1 MSCEVN
7 GVAIEGVSTCPQSW
21 ASNPEYFGA
30 SSYFGG
36 VPPLS
41 TAVGYLVVIGFGA
54 LFSVF
59 TTAIVFLDKKFSS
72 GGTTI
77 TSEQF
82 NTAGRMVKTG
92 LTASVIISQWTW
104 AATLLQSSNVAWQ
117 YGVSGP
123 FWYAS
128 GATIQILLFG
138 VLAISLKDVAPSAHT
153 MCEIVMARWGKAAHK
168 TFLFF
173 GFCANIIVTSMLL
186 LGGAATVEA
195 LTGMNYELASFLIP
209 WGVILYT
216 SAGGLKATF
225 MASYLHTMI
234 IFAVLITMITI
245 VYIKVYS
252 ADDIYDFLDQTVS
265 YSEEEC
271 KAIYSTDG
279 TPATSFYLGADG
291 KKDMACGT
299 VDGNAQGSYLTMISG
314 GGLMFGI
321 INIIGNFG
329 TVFVDQS
336 YWQSAIAARPESA
349 AKGYLLGG
357 ICWFAIPFSLATSL
371 GLASTALM
379 LPINAGEAGSGLVP
393 PAVADHLLGQAGSA
407 LILIMLFMAIVST
420 GSAESIAVSSLIA
433 YDIYRE
439 YFNPDATGKQILLVS
454 RIVIVCFGVFMG
466 LFSIL
471 LNVMGLNLGWV
482 YLFMGVVIGSSVIP
496 LWNMMTWEKASGKGA
511 VISAWT
517 GFALAVTGWLVG
529 ARIQG
534 GSISVATLGTNEVML
549 SGNLIAICSSGIIHY
564 IYSKFIDPQNFDFAT
579 LDSKLRLVEQ
589 DMSGLGAEQQD
600 KTELRKTKKWIKSRG
615 YLLTFVLA
623 IVWPVLSIPAE
634 IFTRDFFAFWVL
646 ISVAWGFGAAIVI
659 TFLPLFESQDEIIS
673 VLSGMYYAATG
684 KKKTEDEEEIPIKS
698 VRKGTMTGS
707 DEDPSERHKGTE
719 DVKEKDMD
727 AVSTSSSAAD
737 YDKFLSVVNDNKT
750 SDMA

>member
-1 MSCEVN
+1 
-7 GVAIEGVSTCPQSW
+7 
-21 ASNPEYFGA
+21 
-30 SSYFGG
+30 
-36 VPPLS
+36 
-41 TAVGYLVVIGFGA
+41 
-54 LFSVF
+54 
-59 TTAIVFLDKKFSS
+59 
-72 GGTTI
+72 
-77 TSEQF
+77 
-82 NTAGRMVKTG
+82 MVKTG
-92 LTASVIISQWTW
+92 LTASVIVSQWTW

-153 MCEIVMARWGKAAHK
+153 MCEIVRARWGKSAHL

-195 LTGMNYELASFLIP
+195 LTGVNYELASFLIP

-245 VYIKVYS
+245 VYLKVYS
-252 ADDIYDFLDQTVS
+252 SDQMYDFLDNTVS
-265 YSEEEC
+265 YTTEQC
-271 KAIYSTDG
+271 QAIYSTDG
-279 TPATSFYLGADG
+279 TPSTSFFQDADG
-291 KKDMACGT
+291 KKQMACGP
-299 VDGNAQGSYLTMISG
+299 VAGNEQGSYLTMLSG

-336 YWQSAIAARPESA
+336 YWQSAIAARPSSA

-393 PAVADHLLGQAGSA
+393 PAVADHLMGQAGSA

-439 YFNPDATGKQILLVS
+439 YFNPDATGKQILFVS
-454 RIVIVCFGVFMG
+454 RVVIVCFGIFMG
-466 LFSIL
+466 LFSVSYQYFANYHDSMCICVHMICLGIL
-471 LNVMGLNLGWV
+471 GSHSFSNV
-482 YLFMGVVIGSSVIP
+482 
-496 LWNMMTWEKASGKGA
+496 
-511 VISAWT
+511 
-517 GFALAVTGWLVG
+517 
-529 ARIQG
+529 
-534 GSISVATLGTNEVML
+534 
-549 SGNLIAICSSGIIHY
+549 CC
-564 IYSKFIDPQNFDFAT
+564 
-579 LDSKLRLVEQ
+579 
-589 DMSGLGAEQQD
+589 
-600 KTELRKTKKWIKSRG
+600 
-615 YLLTFVLA
+615 
-623 IVWPVLSIPAE
+623 
-634 IFTRDFFAFWVL
+634 
-646 ISVAWGFGAAIVI
+646 
-659 TFLPLFESQDEIIS
+659 
-673 VLSGMYYAATG
+673 
-684 KKKTEDEEEIPIKS
+684 
-698 VRKGTMTGS
+698 
-707 DEDPSERHKGTE
+707 
-719 DVKEKDMD
+719 
-727 AVSTSSSAAD
+727 
-737 YDKFLSVVNDNKT
+737 
-750 SDMA
+750 